1 MVLQNN
7 NNNCAK
13 IGLGDKGSEAF
24 VGEPSTEVETRDIGK
39 LEDAISS

>member
-1 MVLQNN
+1 LVEES
-7 NNNCAK
+7 
-13 IGLGDKGSEAF
+13 GDMGSESF